1 MSVTAPQGFSAA
13 GVAAGLKSSG
23 DPDVAVVL
31 NHGPDDAAAAV
42 FTTNRFP
49 AAPVLWSRQV
59 LAGERARAVVL
70 NSGGANACT
79 GPEGFQDTHA
89 TAEHAAAELGLGA
102 IDVAVASTGL
112 IGVRLPMDK
121 LTAGVTAA
129 VKALSEDGGADA
141 ARAIMTTDSVP
152 KTTVQQ
158 PATAGRIGGMAKGA
172 GMLAPSLATM
182 LVVLTT
188 DAVVAAGAARTGA
201 EDGHQREL
209 RAGRLRRLPVDQRH
223 GARAWPTAPAGSR
236 RRAEEFTEA
245 LTAAATDL
253 AMQLLADAEGS
264 TKDIAITVRNA
275 ASVEDALTAGRACA
289 RNNLLKT
296 ALFGNDPNW
305 GRVLAAIGTT
315 DAAFE
320 ADQVDVTIN
329 GVTVCRGGAIGDPRE
344 GVDLTGRAITH
355 RRRPEGRRRAGD
367 DLDQRPVHRLRARE
381 LGVLHMSRTRTRH
394 RPTSASTSP
403 PPSGGCRRRSAP
415 GGSCAGT
422 TRRATPARSPSSP
435 ARCRGSRS
443 STATSW

>member
-1 MSVTAPQGFSAA
+1 VTVTAPQGFSAA

-31 NHGPDDAAAAV
+31 NHGPDDAAAGV

-59 LAGERARAVVL
+59 LAGDRARAVVL

-79 GPEGFQDTHA
+79 GPEGFSDTHA
-89 TAEHAAAELGLGA
+89 TAEHAAAELGIGA

-121 LTAGVTAA
+121 LTAGVSAA
-129 VKALSEDGGADA
+129 VKALSEDGGLDA

-152 KTTVQQ
+152 KTTVQ
-158 PATAGRIGGMAKGA
+158 ARDGWTVGGMAKGA

-188 DAVVAAGAARTGA
+188 DAVVEPALLGSALRTATSLSFERVDSDGCLSTNDTVIVLSSGASGVT
-201 EDGHQREL
+201 
-209 RAGRLRRLPVDQRH
+209 PSV
-223 GARAWPTAPAGSR
+223 
-236 RRAEEFTEA
+236 EEFTEA
-245 LTAAATDL
+245 LTAACTDL

-275 ASVEDALTAGRACA
+275 ASVQDALTAGRACA

-320 ADQVDVTIN
+320 ADRVDVTIN

-344 GVDLTGRAITH
+344 GVDLSGRAITI
-355 RRRPEGRRRAGD
+355 EVDLRAGTD
-367 DLDQRPVHRLRARE
+367 EATIWTNDLSIAYVHE
-381 LGVLHMSRTRTRH
+381 N
-394 RPTSASTSP
+394 SAYST
-403 PPSGGCRRRSAP
+403 
-415 GGSCAGT
+415 
-422 TRRATPARSPSSP
+422 
-435 ARCRGSRS
+435 
-443 STATSW
+443 

>member
-1 MSVTAPQGFSAA
+1 MSVTAPAGFRAA

-23 DPDVAVVL
+23 DPDVALVV
-31 NHGPDDAAAAV
+31 NDGPDDAAAAV

-49 AAPVLWSRQV
+49 AAPVQWSRQV
-59 LAGERARAVVL
+59 LQSGRLRAVVL

-79 GPEGFQDTHA
+79 GPEGFGDTHA
-89 TAEHAAAELGLGA
+89 TAEHVAAELGLGA

-121 LTAGVTAA
+121 LLAGVTDAA
-129 VKALSEDGGADA
+129 KALSADGGPDA
-141 ARAIMTTDSVP
+141 ARAIMTTDTVP
-152 KTTVQQ
+152 KTTVQSRDGW
-158 PATAGRIGGMAKGA
+158 TVGGIAKGA

-188 DAVVAAGAARTGA
+188 DAVVPAEVLQRALAAATRVSVERVDSDGCLSTNDTVIAMANGASGA
-201 EDGHQREL
+201 TPTEGEL
-209 RAGRLRRLPVDQRH
+209 
-223 GARAWPTAPAGSR
+223 
-236 RRAEEFTEA
+236 TEA

-275 ASVEDALTAGRACA
+275 ATVEDALTAGRACA

-320 ADQVDVTIN
+320 ADRVDVTIN

-344 GVDLTGRAITH
+344 GVDLTGRAI
-355 RRRPEGRRRAGD
+355 AID
-367 DLDQRPVHRLRARE
+367 VDLN
-381 LGVLHMSRTRTRH
+381 
-394 RPTSASTSP
+394 
-403 PPSGGCRRRSAP
+403 
-415 GGSCAGT
+415 AGT
-422 TRRATPARSPSSP
+422 EQATIWTNDLSLAYVHENS
-435 ARCRGSRS
+435 AY
-443 STATSW
+443 ST

>member
-1 MSVTAPQGFSAA
+1 MSVTAPAGFRAA

-23 DPDVAVVL
+23 APDVALVV
-31 NHGPDDAAAAV
+31 NDGPGDSAAAV

-59 LAGERARAVVL
+59 LLDGRLRAVVL

-79 GPEGFQDTHA
+79 GTAGFGDTHA
-89 TAEHAAAELGLGA
+89 TAEHTAAELGLGA

-112 IGVRLPMDK
+112 IGVRLPMDR
-121 LTAGVTAA
+121 LLPGVTDAA
-129 VKALSEDGGADA
+129 KALAANGGPDA

-158 PATAGRIGGMAKGA
+158 RDGWSVGGMAKGA

-188 DAVVAAGAARTGA
+188 DAAVEPALLQDALRGATGVSL
-201 EDGHQREL
+201 ERVDSDGCL
-209 RAGRLRRLPVDQRH
+209 STNDTVIVMAN
-223 GARAWPTAPAGSR
+223 GASGVTPS
-236 RRAEEFTEA
+236 AEEVTEA

-275 ASVEDALTAGRACA
+275 ASVEDALTAARACA

-320 ADQVDVTIN
+320 ADRVDVAIN

-344 GVDLTGRAITH
+344 GVDLTGRAVTIDVDL
-355 RRRPEGRRRAGD
+355 RAGTEQATIWTN
-367 DLDQRPVHRLRARE
+367 DLSIAYVHE
-381 LGVLHMSRTRTRH
+381 N
-394 RPTSASTSP
+394 SAYST
-403 PPSGGCRRRSAP
+403 
-415 GGSCAGT
+415 
-422 TRRATPARSPSSP
+422 
-435 ARCRGSRS
+435 
-443 STATSW
+443 

>member
-1 MSVTAPQGFSAA
+1 VSTTAARGFRAA

-23 DPDVAVVL
+23 DPDVALVV
-31 NHGPDDAAAAV
+31 NDGPDDAAAAV

-59 LAGERARAVVL
+59 LQTGRARAVVL

-79 GPEGFQDTHA
+79 GPAGFGDTHA

-102 IDVAVASTGL
+102 VDVAVASTGL
-112 IGVRLPMDK
+112 IGVRLPMDR

-129 VKALSEDGGADA
+129 VKELSADGGGAA

-152 KTTVQQ
+152 KTTAQRRDGWTV
-158 PATAGRIGGMAKGA
+158 GGMAKGA

-188 DAVVAAGAARTGA
+188 DAAAEPATLQKALKQATSVSFERVDSDGCLSTNDTVLVLANGASGA
-201 EDGHQREL
+201 TPGESEL
-209 RAGRLRRLPVDQRH
+209 
-223 GARAWPTAPAGSR
+223 
-236 RRAEEFTEA
+236 TEA

-275 ASVEDALTAGRACA
+275 ATVDDALTAGRACA

-320 ADQVDVTIN
+320 SDRVDVTIN
-329 GVTVCRGGAIGDPRE
+329 GVTVCRGGGIGDPRE
-344 GVDLTGRAITH
+344 GVDLTGRAVTIDVDLN
-355 RRRPEGRRRAGD
+355 AGGEQATIWTN
-367 DLDQRPVHRLRARE
+367 DLSIAYVHE
-381 LGVLHMSRTRTRH
+381 N
-394 RPTSASTSP
+394 SAYST
-403 PPSGGCRRRSAP
+403 
-415 GGSCAGT
+415 
-422 TRRATPARSPSSP
+422 
-435 ARCRGSRS
+435 
-443 STATSW
+443 

>member
-1 MSVTAPQGFSAA
+1 MSVTAPKGFSAS

-23 DPDVAVVL
+23 DPDVALVL
-31 NHGPDDAAAAV
+31 NTGPEDVAAAV

-49 AAPVLWSRQV
+49 AAPVVWSRQV
-59 LAGERARAVVL
+59 LAGQRCRAVVL

-79 GPEGFQDTHA
+79 GPEGFADTHV
-89 TAEHAAAELGLGA
+89 TAEHVAEELGLGA

-112 IGVRLPMDK
+112 IGMRLPMEK

-129 VKALSEDGGADA
+129 AQALTEDGGADA

-158 PATAGRIGGMAKGA
+158 RDGWSIGGMAKGA

-188 DAVVAAGAARTGA
+188 DAVVPADVLQPALTTATGLSVERVDSDGCLSTNDTVIVLANGASGVT
-201 EDGHQREL
+201 
-209 RAGRLRRLPVDQRH
+209 P
-223 GARAWPTAPAGSR
+223 S
-236 RRAEEFTEA
+236 AEEFTEA
-245 LTAAATDL
+245 LVAAATDL

-275 ASVEDALTAGRACA
+275 ATVGDALTAGRACA

-329 GVTVCRGGAIGDPRE
+329 GVTVCRGGSIGDPRE
-344 GVDLTGRAITH
+344 GVDLTGRAITI
-355 RRRPEGRRRAGD
+355 D
-367 DLDQRPVHRLRARE
+367 VDLK
-381 LGVLHMSRTRTRH
+381 
-394 RPTSASTSP
+394 
-403 PPSGGCRRRSAP
+403 
-415 GGSCAGT
+415 AGT
-422 TRRATPARSPSSP
+422 EQATIWTNDLSIAYVHENS
-435 ARCRGSRS
+435 AY
-443 STATSW
+443 ST

>member
-1 MSVTAPQGFSAA
+1 MTVTAPQGFRAA

-23 DPDVAVVL
+23 DRDVALVV
-31 NHGPDDAAAAV
+31 NDGPDDAAAAV

-49 AAPVLWSRQV
+49 AAPVQWSRQV
-59 LAGERARAVVL
+59 LSGGRLRAVVL

-89 TAEHAAAELGLGA
+89 TAEHVAAELGLGA

-121 LTAGVTAA
+121 LLAGVTDAA
-129 VKALSEDGGADA
+129 EALSADGGPDA
-141 ARAIMTTDSVP
+141 ARAIMTTDTVP
-152 KTTVQQ
+152 KTTVQEREGW
-158 PATAGRIGGMAKGA
+158 TVGGMAKGA

-188 DAVVAAGAARTGA
+188 DAVVDPDVLQRALKAATSASVERVDSDGCLSTNDTVVAMASGAGGVTPS
-201 EDGHQREL
+201 EEEL
-209 RAGRLRRLPVDQRH
+209 
-223 GARAWPTAPAGSR
+223 TA
-236 RRAEEFTEA
+236 A

-264 TKDIAITVRNA
+264 TKDIAITVRGA
-275 ASVEDALTAGRACA
+275 ASVQDALTAGRACA

-320 ADQVDVTIN
+320 ADRVDVTIN

-344 GVDLTGRAITH
+344 DVDLTGRAITI
-355 RRRPEGRRRAGD
+355 D
-367 DLDQRPVHRLRARE
+367 VDLDAGSEQATIWTNDLSLAYVHE
-381 LGVLHMSRTRTRH
+381 N
-394 RPTSASTSP
+394 SAYST
-403 PPSGGCRRRSAP
+403 
-415 GGSCAGT
+415 
-422 TRRATPARSPSSP
+422 
-435 ARCRGSRS
+435 
-443 STATSW
+443 

>member
-1 MSVTAPQGFSAA
+1 MTVTAPQGFRAA
-13 GVAAGLKSSG
+13 GVAAGLKSTG
-23 DPDVAVVL
+23 ANDVALVV
-31 NHGPDDAAAAV
+31 NDGPDDAAAAV

-49 AAPVLWSRQV
+49 AAPVQWSRQV
-59 LAGERARAVVL
+59 LATGRVQAVAL

-79 GPEGFQDTHA
+79 GAEGFQDTHA
-89 TAEHAAAELGLGA
+89 TAEHVAAELGIGA

-112 IGVRLPMDK
+112 IGVRLPMEK

-129 VKALSEDGGADA
+129 AKALRADGGQDA
-141 ARAIMTTDSVP
+141 ALAIMTTDSVP
-152 KTTVQQ
+152 KTTVQ
-158 PATAGRIGGMAKGA
+158 ARDGWTVGGMAKGA

-188 DAVVAAGAARTGA
+188 DAVVPADVLQTALKQATGVSFERVDSDGCLSTNDTVLVMASGASGVT
-201 EDGHQREL
+201 
-209 RAGRLRRLPVDQRH
+209 P
-223 GARAWPTAPAGSR
+223 S
-236 RRAEEFTEA
+236 AEEVAEA

-320 ADQVDVTIN
+320 PDRVDVTIN

-344 GVDLTGRAITH
+344 GVDLTGRAITIDVDL
-355 RRRPEGRRRAGD
+355 RAGTEQATIWTN
-367 DLDQRPVHRLRARE
+367 DLSIAYVHE
-381 LGVLHMSRTRTRH
+381 N
-394 RPTSASTSP
+394 SAYST
-403 PPSGGCRRRSAP
+403 
-415 GGSCAGT
+415 
-422 TRRATPARSPSSP
+422 
-435 ARCRGSRS
+435 
-443 STATSW
+443 

>member
-1 MSVTAPQGFSAA
+1 MSVTAPKGFSAA

-23 DPDVAVVL
+23 DPDVALVL
-31 NHGPDDAAAAV
+31 NTGPDDVAAAV

-49 AAPVLWSRQV
+49 AAPVVWSRQV
-59 LAGERARAVVL
+59 LAGQRCRAVVL

-79 GPEGFQDTHA
+79 GPEGFADTHT
-89 TAEHAAAELGLGA
+89 TAEHVAEELGLGA

-112 IGVRLPMDK
+112 IGMRLPMDK

-129 VKALSEDGGADA
+129 AQALSEDGGADA

-158 PATAGRIGGMAKGA
+158 GDGWSIGGMAKGA

-188 DAVVAAGAARTGA
+188 DAAADPDVLQRALKVATAVSFERVDSDGCLSTNDTVLVMANGAAGVT
-201 EDGHQREL
+201 
-209 RAGRLRRLPVDQRH
+209 P
-223 GARAWPTAPAGSR
+223 S
-236 RRAEEFTEA
+236 EEQITEA
-245 LTAAATDL
+245 LIAACTDL

-275 ASVEDALTAGRACA
+275 ATVDDALTAGRACA

-329 GVTVCRGGAIGDPRE
+329 GVTVCRGGSIGDPRE
-344 GVDLTGRAITH
+344 GVDLSGRGITIDVDL
-355 RRRPEGRRRAGD
+355 RAGTEQATIWTN
-367 DLDQRPVHRLRARE
+367 DLSIAYVHE
-381 LGVLHMSRTRTRH
+381 N
-394 RPTSASTSP
+394 SAYST
-403 PPSGGCRRRSAP
+403 
-415 GGSCAGT
+415 
-422 TRRATPARSPSSP
+422 
-435 ARCRGSRS
+435 
-443 STATSW
+443 

>member
-1 MSVTAPQGFSAA
+1 VSTTAPRGFRAA

-23 DPDVAVVL
+23 DPDVALVV
-31 NHGPDDAAAAV
+31 NDGPDDAAAAV

-59 LAGERARAVVL
+59 LAGGRARAVVL

-89 TAEHAAAELGLGA
+89 TAEHAAAALGLGA

-129 VKALSEDGGADA
+129 VRALSDSGGPDA

-158 PATAGRIGGMAKGA
+158 RDGWTVGAMAKGA

-188 DAVVAAGAARTGA
+188 DAVVPPDVLGPALGSATGVSFERVDSDGCLSTNDTVIVLANGASGVT
-201 EDGHQREL
+201 
-209 RAGRLRRLPVDQRH
+209 
-223 GARAWPTAPAGSR
+223 PT
-236 RRAEEFTEA
+236 AEEFTEA
-245 LTAAATDL
+245 LTAACTDL

-296 ALFGNDPNW
+296 ALFGNDANW

-320 ADQVDVTIN
+320 PDGVDVTIN
-329 GVTVCRGGAIGDPRE
+329 GVTVCRGGAIGDPRD
-344 GVDLTGRAITH
+344 GVDLSGRAITIDVDL
-355 RRRPEGRRRAGD
+355 RAGTQEATIWTN
-367 DLDQRPVHRLRARE
+367 DLSIAYVHE
-381 LGVLHMSRTRTRH
+381 N
-394 RPTSASTSP
+394 SAYST
-403 PPSGGCRRRSAP
+403 
-415 GGSCAGT
+415 
-422 TRRATPARSPSSP
+422 
-435 ARCRGSRS
+435 
-443 STATSW
+443 

>member
-23 DPDVAVVL
+23 DPDVALVL
-31 NHGPDDAAAAV
+31 NTGPEDVAAAV

-59 LAGERARAVVL
+59 LAGQRCRAVVL

-79 GPEGFQDTHA
+79 GPEGFADTHV
-89 TAEHAAAELGLGA
+89 TAEHVAEELGLGA

-112 IGVRLPMDK
+112 IGMRLPMEK

-129 VKALSEDGGADA
+129 AQALSEDGGADA

-158 PATAGRIGGMAKGA
+158 RDGWSIGGMAKGA

-188 DAVVAAGAARTGA
+188 DAVVPADVLQPALETATRLSVERVDSDGCLSTNDTVIVLANGASGIT
-201 EDGHQREL
+201 
-209 RAGRLRRLPVDQRH
+209 
-223 GARAWPTAPAGSR
+223 PA
-236 RRAEEFTEA
+236 AEEFTEA
-245 LTAAATDL
+245 LVAAATDL

-264 TKDIAITVRNA
+264 TKDIAITVRGA
-275 ASVEDALTAGRACA
+275 ATVADALTAGRACA

-320 ADQVDVTIN
+320 ADRVDVTIN

-344 GVDLTGRAITH
+344 GVDLSGRAITI
-355 RRRPEGRRRAGD
+355 D
-367 DLDQRPVHRLRARE
+367 VDLA
-381 LGVLHMSRTRTRH
+381 
-394 RPTSASTSP
+394 
-403 PPSGGCRRRSAP
+403 
-415 GGSCAGT
+415 AGT
-422 TRRATPARSPSSP
+422 EQATIWTNDLSIAYVHENS
-435 ARCRGSRS
+435 AY
-443 STATSW
+443 ST

>member
-1 MSVTAPQGFSAA
+1 MTVTAPKGFNAA

-23 DPDVAVVL
+23 DPDVALVL
-31 NHGPDDAAAAV
+31 NTGPDDVAAAV

-49 AAPVLWSRQV
+49 AAPVIWSRQV
-59 LAGERARAVVL
+59 LAGQRCRAVVL

-79 GPEGFQDTHA
+79 GPEGFADTHT
-89 TAEHAAAELGLGA
+89 TAEHVAEELGLGA

-112 IGVRLPMDK
+112 IGMRLPMDL

-129 VKALSEDGGADA
+129 AQALSEDGGAEA

-152 KTTVQQ
+152 KTTIQQ
-158 PATAGRIGGMAKGA
+158 RGGPDAGWSIGGMAKGA

-188 DAVVAAGAARTGA
+188 DATADPDVLQRALQTATAASFERVDSDGCLSTNDTVIVLANGASGVT
-201 EDGHQREL
+201 
-209 RAGRLRRLPVDQRH
+209 
-223 GARAWPTAPAGSR
+223 PT
-236 RRAEEFTEA
+236 EEQLTEA
-245 LTAAATDL
+245 LAAAATDL

-275 ASVEDALTAGRACA
+275 ATVDDALTAGRACA

-329 GVTVCRGGAIGDPRE
+329 GVTVCRGGSIGDPRE
-344 GVDLTGRAITH
+344 GVDLTGRAITIDVDLK
-355 RRRPEGRRRAGD
+355 AGIEEATIWTN
-367 DLDQRPVHRLRARE
+367 DLSIAYVHE
-381 LGVLHMSRTRTRH
+381 N
-394 RPTSASTSP
+394 SAYST
-403 PPSGGCRRRSAP
+403 
-415 GGSCAGT
+415 
-422 TRRATPARSPSSP
+422 
-435 ARCRGSRS
+435 
-443 STATSW
+443 

>member
-1 MSVTAPQGFSAA
+1 MTTTHPQGFRAA

-23 DPDVAVVL
+23 AQDVALVV
-31 NHGPDDAAAAV
+31 NDGPDDAAAAV

-49 AAPVLWSRQV
+49 AAPVQWSRQV
-59 LAGERARAVVL
+59 LQGGRVKAVVL

-79 GPEGFQDTHA
+79 GPEGFGDTHA
-89 TAEHAAAELGLGA
+89 TAEHVAAELGLGA

-112 IGVRLPMDK
+112 IGTRLPMDR

-129 VKALSEDGGADA
+129 AKELSTDGGAAA

-152 KTTVQQ
+152 KTTVAQR
-158 PATAGRIGGMAKGA
+158 GGWSIGGMAKGA

-188 DAVVAAGAARTGA
+188 DAVVPAGV
-201 EDGHQREL
+201 L
-209 RAGRLRRLPVDQRH
+209 
-223 GARAWPTAPAGSR
+223 APALKTATSLSFERVDSDGCLSTNDTVLVMASGASGVTPT
-236 RRAEEFTEA
+236 AEEFTEA
-245 LTAAATDL
+245 LGAATLDL

-275 ASVEDALTAGRACA
+275 ASVADALTAGRACA

-320 ADQVDVTIN
+320 ADQVDVAIN
-329 GVTVCRGGAIGDPRE
+329 GVTVCRGGGIGDPRE
-344 GVDLTGRAITH
+344 GVDLTGRAITIDVDL
-355 RRRPEGRRRAGD
+355 RAGTEQATIWTN
-367 DLDQRPVHRLRARE
+367 DLSIAYVHE
-381 LGVLHMSRTRTRH
+381 N
-394 RPTSASTSP
+394 SAYST
-403 PPSGGCRRRSAP
+403 
-415 GGSCAGT
+415 
-422 TRRATPARSPSSP
+422 
-435 ARCRGSRS
+435 
-443 STATSW
+443 